1 MVLQTQLDPL
11 QVADWDS
18 SLSSIIDEMN
28 GEPLNVHKLM
38 ANNPALLKAWWNFR
52 NYSITGGALGTRLGE
67 LVILR
72 VAVHMRAWYEWAS
85 HVERSI
91 ARGLSMDEIERVRK
105 VAPQGVFQESW
116 EESEALLLAA
126 VDELIARQRL
136 SPASLQKLKMH
147 YDNQQLIDLMAI
159 HGMYIILGCMINT
172 WGLELDTSVQAKLP
186 AMVNQQQ
193 FEAELF

>member
-1 MVLQTQLDPL
+1 MVDKTQLEPL
-11 QVADWDS
+11 PAADWDS
-18 SLSSIIDEMN
+18 SLTSIIDEMN

-52 NYSITGGALGTRLGE
+52 NYSVTGGALGRRLGE

-85 HVERSI
+85 HVERSLACGI
-91 ARGLSMDEIERVRK
+91 LMDEIERVRK

-126 VDELIARQRL
+126 VDELIANQRL
-136 SPASLQKLKMH
+136 SPASLQKLKVH
-147 YDNQQLIDLMAI
+147 YDDRQLMDLMAI

-172 WGLELDTSVQAKLP
+172 WGLELDTEVKVKLP
-186 AMVNQQQ
+186 AMADQQQ
-193 FEAELF
+193 FEAESF

>member
-91 ARGLSMDEIERVRK
+91 ARGLSMDEIET
-105 VAPQGVFQESW
+105 G
-116 EESEALLLAA
+116 
-126 VDELIARQRL
+126 
-136 SPASLQKLKMH
+136 
-147 YDNQQLIDLMAI
+147 
-159 HGMYIILGCMINT
+159 
-172 WGLELDTSVQAKLP
+172 
-186 AMVNQQQ
+186 
-193 FEAELF
+193 